1 MALIVLMEDDA
12 ATRMLVASVL
22 KKEGHDVLSA
32 ENGAQGLMLV
42 EGRRPDL
49 VVSDVQMPE
58 MNGFQ
63 MLAALR
69 KNAEIAETPVIL
81 LTSLQERAHMR
92 IGMTSGAD
100 DYITKPFRP
109 GELREAV
116 AAQLN
121 RRQVRESLQTLAVDK
136 AVQAALDEQRHQL
149 AKLYEERLAA
159 ELSERW
165 PASGSGSEAEQDE
178 RFDAATVMFVDFP
191 HYGGVAEKLDP
202 AELTELV
209 KRFYGSANDA
219 AHLFGARHM
228 QFIGEGL
235 LAVFTDDTN
244 TRTVNHG
251 LRAARSALGLIES
264 SRAIGRYLQ
273 QTYPAR
279 MLPSFSVNIALHA
292 GPVALTHLRDPLHGA
307 TQKLP
312 VGDAVH
318 VAILLQRQAHA
329 LGWPVAASVTMLR
342 SVTGAVRIGRRALV
356 ELPGRSQPLD
366 AAELVEL
373 AF

>member
-22 KKEGHDVLSA
+22 KKEGHEVLSA
-32 ENGAQGLMLV
+32 ENGVQGLMLV
-42 EGRRPDL
+42 EGRKPD
-49 VVSDVQMPE
+49 VVISDVQMPE

-63 MLAALR
+63 MLAAMR
-69 KNAEIAETPVIL
+69 QNPAVSQTPVIL

-92 IGMTSGAD
+92 IGMTTGAD

-121 RRQVRESLQTLAVDK
+121 RRQVRESLQAMAVDA

-149 AKLYEERLAA
+149 AKLYEQRLAA

-165 PASGSGSEAEQDE
+165 PTGEAGVQGDE
-178 RFDAATVMFVDFP
+178 RFDSATVMFVDIP
-191 HYGGVAEKLDP
+191 HYAGVAEKLDP
-202 AELTELV
+202 LELTDLV
-209 KRFYGSANDA
+209 KRFYGSANDT

-251 LRAARSALGLIES
+251 LRAARSALGLVES
-264 SRAIGRYLQ
+264 SRAIAKYLESA
-273 QTYPAR
+273 YPQR
-279 MLPSFSVNIALHA
+279 KLPAFKVHVALHA
-292 GPVALTHLRDPLHGA
+292 GPVALTQLQDPLHGA
-307 TQKLP
+307 TQTLP

-318 VAILLQRQAHA
+318 VAMLLQRQANA
-329 LGWPVAASVTMLR
+329 LGWPIAASVNMLR
-342 SVTGAVRIGRRALV
+342 SVTGVARTGRRALI
-356 ELPGRSQPLD
+356 ELAGRAQPLD
-366 AAELVEL
+366 AAELLEL
-373 AF
+373 AL